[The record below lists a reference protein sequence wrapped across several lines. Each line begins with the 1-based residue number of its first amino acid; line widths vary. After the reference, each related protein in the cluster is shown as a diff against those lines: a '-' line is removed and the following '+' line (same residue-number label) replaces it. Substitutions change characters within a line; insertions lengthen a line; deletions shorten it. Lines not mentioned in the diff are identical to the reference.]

1 MKILKH
7 ECLNGLQVQVEFWE
21 DGRGYTTS
29 LCPKGSRHNY
39 GVATKRSSAFDEAW
53 KKEDIFMFVAAG
65 LYNLLSNMAPSEVR
79 AKQDAAEKQGVP
91 AGHGC
96 DA

>member
-1 MKILKH
+1 MKILKY
-7 ECLNGLQVQVEFWE
+7 ECLNGLQVQVEFWD

-29 LCPKGSRHNY
+29 LCPKGSKHNF
-39 GVATKRSSAFDEAW
+39 GVTTKRSAPFDEAW

-65 LYNLLSNMAPSEVR
+65 LYNALYMMAPPEVL
-79 AKQDAAEKQGVP
+79 AKQDVLERQGAP
-91 AGHGC
+91 TEHRH